1 MVNPVGL
8 VELDAYLTS
17 KACIGNRTLRTCAI
31 LMNLD
36 RGNVWPIELV
46 QGFVLLVLL
55 LHLSFDRHDHVV
67 LSPGNVMRT
76 VLRTRMRAEFLHKL
90 MVLNA
95 EFHIVPLHAGL
106 DSPGRSAH
114 DAL

>member
-46 QGFVLLVLL
+46 QGLDSLVLL
-55 LHLSFDRHDHVV
+55 LHMSLNKHDHVD
-67 LSPGNVMRT
+67 LSPGDAMQT
-76 VLRTRMRAEFLHKL
+76 VLRTSMRTESLHKL
-90 MVLNA
+90 MMLGA
-95 EFHIVPLHAGL
+95 EFP
-106 DSPGRSAH
+106 R
-114 DAL
+114 